1 MSDFTSSSDATN
13 YRADREIENKDFA
26 SQPPECIRT
35 QLPRSSP
42 ARASLTPEQH
52 QAARSDLLDT
62 HFAQLQYPKTM
73 KSRVDPTIP
82 RQRWGLV
89 SWIPSQKATPD
100 ADGCYGIMKFRGA
113 FDTQHEAE
121 EWGDKL
127 IRDHDSFAEISVVRI
142 GMEFPLFQDDS
153 MYTRST
159 REIDIRQKADDIQ
172 KASFREKRDK
182 EAKEMKDIQE
192 RRQKLIDGD
201 HQEEKDKSVDDIDL
215 YIQLRV
221 KKANALQATDEAEK
235 TIETAK
241 EIIRKTDTVLEKI
254 EKEHPDYKDEYLERY
269 KRALGAVGSNPRDN
283 ELIKY
288 MIKDDREAATLS
300 GNEPFVSVEPP
311 QESNSISTSSLTNV
325 L

>member
-1 MSDFTSSSDATN
+1 MSDFTSSSDATQ
-13 YRADREIENKDFA
+13 YRADRETDNKDFA
-26 SQPPECIRT
+26 TQPPECIRN
-35 QLPRSSP
+35 QLPSSSP
-42 ARASLTPEQH
+42 SRGSLTDDQLK
-52 QAARSDLLDT
+52 AARSDLLDSN
-62 HFAQLQYPKTM
+62 FAQLQYPKTM

-127 IRDHDSFAEISVVRI
+127 IRDVDSFSEISIVRI

-159 REIDIRQKADDIQ
+159 REIDIRQKTDDIQ
-172 KASFREKRDK
+172 KANFREKREK
-182 EAKEMKDIQE
+182 ENKEMKEIQE
-192 RRQKLIDGD
+192 RRQKLIDGE
-201 HQEEKDKSVDDIDL
+201 HQEEKDNSADDIDL

-221 KKANALQATDEAEK
+221 KKANAMQATDEAEK
-235 TIETAK
+235 TIQTAK
-241 EIIRKTDTVLEKI
+241 DIIRKTDIVLEKI
-254 EKEHPDYKDEYLERY
+254 ETEHPDYKDEYLERY
-269 KRALGAVGSNPRDN
+269 KRALGAVGSNPREN

-288 MIKDDREAATLS
+288 MVKDDRDAATPS
-300 GNEPFVSVEPP
+300 GNEPFVSIEPP
-311 QESNSISTSSLTNV
+311 Q
-325 L
+325 

>member
-1 MSDFTSSSDATN
+1 MSDFTASSDATS
-13 YRADREIENKDFA
+13 YRADRDIDHKDLA
-26 SQPPECIRT
+26 HQPPECIRT

-42 ARASLTPEQH
+42 ARAPLTPEQF
-52 QAARSDLLDT
+52 QAARADLLDT

-73 KSRVDPTIP
+73 KSRVDPAIP
-82 RQRWGLV
+82 RQRWCLV

-100 ADGCYGIMKFRGA
+100 ADGCYGIMKVRGS
-113 FDTQHEAE
+113 FETQHEAE

-127 IRDHDSFAEISVVRI
+127 IRDHDSYSEVSVVRV

-153 MYTRST
+153 MYTCAT

-172 KASFREKRDK
+172 KANFREKRDK
-182 EAKEMKDIQE
+182 EAKEMKNIQD

-221 KKANALQATDEAEK
+221 KKANAMQATDEAQK
-235 TIETAK
+235 TLETAK

-254 EKEHPDYKDEYLERY
+254 EREHPDYKDEYLERY

-288 MIKDDREAATLS
+288 MIKDDREEATPS

-311 QESNSISTSSLTNV
+311 QESNSTSSSQ
-325 L
+325 

>member
-26 SQPPECIRT
+26 TQPPECIRT

-42 ARASLTPEQH
+42 SRTPLTTEQF
-52 QAARSDLLDT
+52 QAARADLLDT
-62 HFAQLQYPKTM
+62 HFAQLEYPKTM

-89 SWIPSQKATPD
+89 SWIPSKKATPD

-127 IRDHDSFAEISVVRI
+127 IRDVDSFSEISIVRI
-142 GMEFPLFQDDS
+142 GMEFPLFHDDS
-153 MYTRST
+153 MYTRAT

-172 KASFREKRDK
+172 KANFREKRDK
-182 EAKEMKDIQE
+182 ENKEMKDIQE

-201 HQEEKDKSVDDIDL
+201 HQEEKEKSVDDIDL

-221 KKANALQATDEAEK
+221 KKANAMQATDEAEK
-235 TIETAK
+235 TIQTAK
-241 EIIRKTDTVLEKI
+241 DIIRKTDTVLEKI
-254 EKEHPDYKDEYLERY
+254 ESEHPDYKDEYLERY

-288 MIKDDREAATLS
+288 MVKDDREAATPT

-311 QESNSISTSSLTNV
+311 QENNTSSSE
-325 L
+325 